1 MRRFPRLTLA
11 LVFALLMALGAVQG
25 RRVRHLRESEAFYRW
40 LQAAAV
46 NERLFQEE
54 AGENRDAELFAQC
67 NAVAGELQELAREAA
82 ARGAAE
88 GGDDLSAIAE
98 VSGSHENDRRLWD
111 IARSAELAAPR
122 AEFLKLAKENK
133 LRFARD
139 IAYAEA
145 QQGGVSVFNLFFGFR
160 KVAANFVWIQVD
172 RFWHQGNMY
181 RMVALMKTC
190 VSLDPQFVEAYLVGA
205 WHLSYNA
212 TAKMLDTPW
221 PQREWDAR
229 YGACVGE
236 KERYYHL
243 AIDFLK
249 DGIRKNPRNYKL
261 FFDLGFAVYNQ
272 KMKDYANAVK
282 YLSEAIRLPHER
294 WVPRQLFISQELNGE
309 YEKALAGWEDY
320 IKNFPDSQTALEVAP
335 RRIQRNKARIAE
347 KAAEAL
353 MAQAAQAADPVEA
366 ERLKADALAK
376 RQEALTIWTN
386 LGDKDGDAFRLRL
399 EAITLREQ
407 KRYLEAVALLDKA
420 RWELAEL
427 WDELSDMI
435 MDIKKEAGIPLSVS
449 ETKAELRRS
458 EAGVCPGM
466 PEAERQKVLEGN
478 QARRAA
484 S

>member
-88 GGDDLSAIAE
+88 GGEDLSAIAE

-145 QQGGVSVFNLFFGFR
+145 QQGGVSVFNLFFGF

-221 PQREWDAR
+221 PQREWDSR

-353 MAQAAQAADPVEA
+353 MTQASQAADPAES
-366 ERLKADALAK
+366 ERLKAEALAK

-458 EAGVCPGM
+458 EAGICPGM

-478 QARRAA
+478 QARRAD